1 MSSMSDSTTKPGPV
15 KRPVPVRL
23 TRRDDAAIR
32 AMQTRALPDDKPK
45 LDVAAF
51 NSSI

>member
-1 MSSMSDSTTKPGPV
+1 MKGMSDSTTKTAAV

-23 TRRDDAAIR
+23 TRRDSAAMR
-32 AMQTRALPDDKPK
+32 AMQTRALPDDRPK

>member
-1 MSSMSDSTTKPGPV
+1 MNGMSDSTKPGPL

-23 TRRDDAAIR
+23 TRRDDQAMR
-32 AMQTRALPDDKPK
+32 AMQTRALPDTLPR
-45 LDVAAF
+45 LNVAAF